1 MDNGTAG
8 WGQTSDG
15 ASGWGE
21 QDEPSKVSG
30 WGGPSANTGKPGK
43 GNESKA

>member
-1 MDNGTAG
+1 MDNGTG
-8 WGQTSDG
+8 SWGQASDAG
-15 ASGWGE
+15 TGWGE

-43 GNESKA
+43 ANFAL